1 MFFPYHGSQ
10 PCRGEGACVT
20 QWSDQ
25 LCCAG
30 PPKTDGSRWRVLTKH
45 GPLEEVVFAS
55 HSSILAM
62 RIPWTVWK
70 GKKIWYGKV
79 SPLGWKVSS
88 RLLGNSSWAIKT
100 LKDDAVKVLHAGHQ
114 QIWKT
119 QQWPQDWRRSL
130 FIPVSKKGNT
140 KECSGYHTVVLISRT
155 SEALFKILQARLQ
168 KYVDQKL
175 PDTQARFWRG
185 RGTRDLISNICWIM
199 EKARKFQKKSTSASL
214 IMLKYLT
221 VWITKNWKIL
231 KEMRVP
237 DYRTCLPEHP
247 VCRTRSNNGLV
258 HN

>member
-1 MFFPYHGSQ
+1 
-10 PCRGEGACVT
+10 
-20 QWSDQ
+20 
-25 LCCAG
+25 
-30 PPKTDGSRWRVLTKH
+30 
-45 GPLEEVVFAS
+45 
-55 HSSILAM
+55 M

-79 SPLGWKVSS
+79 SPLGWKVFS

-100 LKDDAVKVLHAGHQ
+100 LKDDAVKVLHAVHQ

-119 QQWPQDWRRSL
+119 HQWPQDWRRSL

-140 KECSGYHTVVLISRT
+140 KECSGYPTVVLISHT
-155 SEALFKILQARLQ
+155 SEAMFKILQARLQ

-185 RGTRDLISNICWIM
+185 RGTRNQIANICWIM
-199 EKARKFQKKSTSASL
+199 EKARKFQKNICFIDYVKVFDCVDHKKL
-214 IMLKYLT
+214 
-221 VWITKNWKIL
+221 WKIL

-237 DYRTCLPEHP
+237 DHLTCLPEHP